1 MNCGY
6 CDDKGTHTYWLS
18 VDEWRNV
25 PCNVC
30 NAHSHQW
37 TTYSD
42 DRAWM
47 VCSGCDLV
55 FNAETATTTLS

>member
-25 PCNVC
+25 PCNIC

-37 TTYSD
+37 STHSD
-42 DRAWM
+42 DRGWM

-55 FNAETATTTLS
+55 FNVETESTVLG